1 MELALI
7 WLKLHPLLLTLQVF
21 CYLLLWPLQVN
32 IKKNPH
38 QRPNPKNT
46 RSSIC
51 FQLIFHMYIL
61 VHISPQTKAKPRSV
75 NIKILLGPHK
85 NMLSMFINIVS

>member
-7 WLKLHPLLLTLQVF
+7 WRKLHPLLLTLQVF

-32 IKKNPH
+32 TKKNPH
-38 QRPNPKNT
+38 QRPNSKNT

-51 FQLIFHMYIL
+51 FLLIFHMYIL
-61 VHISPQTKAKPRSV
+61 VHISSQTKAKPRSV
-75 NIKILLGPHK
+75 NIKILLGAP
-85 NMLSMFINIVS
+85 